1 MWAATVPTVLTI
13 APQSSGFYTISVR
26 ETKRTTGGDPFTI
39 LTGVQPT
46 GVPHV
51 GNYVGAIRPALRLA
65 AAHERSLLFI
75 ADYHALNAVHDADAL
90 RESTYKVAACWL
102 ALGLDP
108 NKTILYRQ
116 SDVPEV
122 MELTTILA
130 AVTPKGLMDR
140 SHAYKAAVDK
150 NREEGR
156 DPDAD
161 VNMGLYTYPILMAA
175 DILAARTDIV
185 PVGRDQVQ
193 HMEFTR
199 DIAGYF
205 NNTFSTVFKL
215 PEYRLESGESGGVL
229 PGLDGRKMSKSYG
242 NHIPVFIDG
251 TSRRKL
257 VMKIKTDPEPPEAPK
272 DPDGNL
278 IFLIYRHFGTPEEV
292 SAMAAGF
299 REGGLGY
306 RDAKQALYEALERE
320 FEKPTGTYNDLVA
333 DRGRL
338 DKILE
343 EGALRARAI
352 ARQTLSD
359 AREAI
364 GLKRLRPL

>member
-1 MWAATVPTVLTI
+1 MT
-13 APQSSGFYTISVR
+13 
-26 ETKRTTGGDPFTI
+26 EKRRVMTSEPFTV

-46 GVPHV
+46 GVPHI

-75 ADYHALNAVHDADAL
+75 ADYHALNAVHDPEAL

-108 NKTILYRQ
+108 DTTILYRQ
-116 SDVPEV
+116 SDIPEI
-122 MELTTILA
+122 MELVTVLA

-140 SHAYKAAVDK
+140 SHAYKAAVDR

-175 DILAARTDIV
+175 DILAARTDVV
-185 PVGRDQVQ
+185 PVGKDQVQ

-205 NNTFSTVFKL
+205 NNTFGAVFKL

-229 PGLDGRKMSKSYG
+229 PGIDGRKMSKSYG
-242 NHIPVFIDG
+242 NGIPVFIDDAR
-251 TSRRKL
+251 RRKL
-257 VMKIKTDPEPPEAPK
+257 VMKIKTDPKPPEAPK
-272 DPDGNL
+272 EPDENL
-278 IFLIYRHFGTPEEV
+278 IYQIFRHFGTSEEV
-292 SAMAAGF
+292 SAMATGF
-299 REGGLGY
+299 RKGGLGY
-306 RDAKQALYEALERE
+306 RDAKQTLYEALERE
-320 FEKPTGTYNDLVA
+320 FEEPTRTYNDYMA
-333 DRGRL
+333 NRGRL
-338 DKILE
+338 DEILE
-343 EGALRARAI
+343 AGALRARRT
-352 ARQTLSD
+352 ARATLSD

-364 GLKRLRPL
+364 GLKRLKPL